1 MPVVAPVEAPRKKKW
16 WETALTTGIDL
27 GGDILANRSANRT
40 ATRTGDILAGSADS
54 AGARISDATN
64 TAIGA
69 QDTALTR
76 QEQLL
81 DERRKILQG
90 GGARQEG
97 LYGDATGAL
106 DAAGAEQKGLYGD
119 STAALDAAGAEQKGL
134 YDTRRADYDP
144 YAAAGRQGLTAMQK
158 LVGDDERFDVSKVAG
173 EPGYEF
179 QRAEGEKAVQMMKSG
194 NN

>member
-1 MPVVAPVEAPRKKKW
+1 MSSVTPPPAKKRPW
-16 WETALTTGIDL
+16 WQTAIGAGIDL

-81 DERRKILQG
+81 AERRKILQG
-90 GGARQEG
+90 GGPRQEG

-119 STAALDAAGAEQKGL
+119 S
-134 YDTRRADYDP
+134 
-144 YAAAGRQGLTAMQK
+144 
-158 LVGDDERFDVSKVAG
+158 
-173 EPGYEF
+173 
-179 QRAEGEKAVQMMKSG
+179 
-194 NN
+194 